1 MWTPWIMI
9 SFIAFCLVI
18 QMFYWW
24 THCTA
29 KAHSDSDSPS
39 KDILTKISSLHN
51 KTIRLPI
58 QYQGMY
64 GQDRAKASISIDCR
78 ICQRQLL
85 QINNTLRVSLNS
97 ICYLSWKQHMNN
109 ATSVCISSNLG
120 LNVRLPKLSTI
131 FGHSCA

>member
-1 MWTPWIMI
+1 MWTPWIMT

-24 THCTA
+24 THCKA

-58 QYQGMY
+58 QYQGIY